1 MDKKVL
7 QKSFDKAK
15 VALMRVPNTIF
26 FTTVLFGL
34 RFRWNENIPTAQTNG
49 IELEINPH
57 FWLSKDQ
64 DTQVLILLHEVGHVI
79 FHHCLAS
86 RMGKRNNADKWNEA
100 GDYII
105 NGMYAERGWK
115 IPSTWLYDP
124 AFKGLSTEQ
133 VYDRLPD
140 PPPQGGGGSDNGQG
154 MRDIVMGPMP
164 SQNQKD
170 KGKDDPQPGNGG
182 QSMSE
187 REIQEKI
194 NEIVVRAALQSQL
207 GGDKPG
213 SIPGEVEIFL
223 EKLKSPKLPW
233 KTILRRFLND
243 HIKEDFSWQRPNR
256 RYMPEHYLPS
266 QHSEGLGHLAFAV
279 DTSGSVSDSD
289 FRTFINEIAGV
300 LKGFRPKK
308 ITLIQFDTKIK
319 HVDEITTVHDL
330 MRVKFHGRGG
340 THVGEILKWA
350 QTHNPMAML
359 VFTDGGFTQLQTELK
374 KTSLVWLIHDNP
386 KWKGIIGKT
395 INYELE
401 HV

>member
-34 RFRWNENIPTAQTNG
+34 KFRWNENIPTAQTNG

-79 FHHCLAS
+79 FHHCLPS
-86 RMGKRNNADKWNEA
+86 RMGKRNNKEKWNEA

-115 IPSTWLYDP
+115 IPQGWLYDK
-124 AFKGLSTEQ
+124 AFTGLSTEQ

-140 PPPQGGGGSDNGQG
+140 PPTQGGGDGGNGQG

-164 SQNQKD
+164 NQNGKD
-170 KGKDDPQPGNGG
+170 KDDPQQGSSG

-187 REIQEKI
+187 QEIKEKI
-194 NEIVVRAALQSQL
+194 NEIIVRAALQSQL

-223 EKLKSPKLPW
+223 EKLKNPKLPW

-243 HIKEDFSWQRPNR
+243 RIKEDFTWQRPNR
-256 RYMPEHYLPS
+256 RHMPEHYLPS
-266 QHSEGLGHLAFAV
+266 QYSEGLGHLTFCV
-279 DTSGSVSDSD
+279 DTSGSVSDQD
-289 FRTFINEIAGV
+289 FRTFINEVAGV
-300 LKGFRPKK
+300 LRGFRPKK
-308 ITLIQFDTKIK
+308 LTLIQFDTVIK
-319 HVDEITTVHDL
+319 SVDEISSVQDL

-340 THVGEILKWA
+340 THVGEILAWA
-350 QTHNPMAML
+350 NKHNPMAML
-359 VFTDGGFTQLQTELK
+359 VFTDGGFKQLDVKLN
-374 KTSLVWLIHDNP
+374 KTALIWLIHDNP
-386 KWKGIIGKT
+386 KWTRRIGKT

-401 HV
+401 HA